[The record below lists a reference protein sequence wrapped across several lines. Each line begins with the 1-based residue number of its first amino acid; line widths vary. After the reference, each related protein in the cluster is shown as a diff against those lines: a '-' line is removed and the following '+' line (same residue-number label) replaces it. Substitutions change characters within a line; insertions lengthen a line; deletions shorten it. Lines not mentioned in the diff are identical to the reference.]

1 MHDECFAQSGVAGRL
16 MPFAAFMQETPVIPE
31 IYWNVYSSEQR
42 WKVVCGR
49 LEGLIEYTQ
58 KLADAINKINTG
70 VATKT
75 DLEQL
80 KGYVDAQVA
89 ELKQLIKQ
97 LTEGTLQWDVQRGS
111 YTDAVTAQRDMF
123 NDLTVHSITV
133 EELANSELSVK
144 TLADSGLNVRGL
156 AVMSYWLME
165 KFDIPIVYKYNK
177 QNISGSKFSPDALK
191 SAIIDEKGYVI
202 VP

>member
-1 MHDECFAQSGVAGRL
+1 MHDECFAQSGVVGRL
-16 MPFAAFMQETPVIPE
+16 MPFAAFLQGPPVIPE

-42 WKVVCGR
+42 WKVICER

-58 KLADAINKINTG
+58 KLADAINKINVD

-75 DLEQL
+75 ELEQL
-80 KGYVDAQVA
+80 KGYVDSQVA
-89 ELKQLIKQ
+89 DLKQLIKQ
-97 LTEGTLQWDVQRGS
+97 LTEGALQWDVQHGS
-111 YTDAVTAQRDMF
+111 YTDTVSAQRDMF

-133 EELANSELSVK
+133 EELANSGLCVK

-156 AVMSYWLME
+156 AVMSYWLVE
-165 KFDIPIVYKYNK
+165 KFDLPAVYEYNEQK
-177 QNISGSKFSPDALK
+177 VEGSRFSADALK
-191 SAIIDEKGYVI
+191 NAVVNEKGYVM

>member
-1 MHDECFAQSGVAGRL
+1 MHDECFAQSGVTGRL
-16 MPFAAFMQETPVIPE
+16 MPFAAFLQGTPVIPE

-42 WKVVCGR
+42 WKVICGR

-58 KLADAINKINTG
+58 KLADAINDINAD
-70 VATKT
+70 VATKA

-80 KGYVDAQVA
+80 KNYVDVQVA

-97 LTEGTLQWDVQRGS
+97 LTEGALQWDVQRGS
-111 YTDAVTAQRDMF
+111 YTDTVTAQRDMF

-133 EELANSELSVK
+133 GDLANSDLDVK
-144 TLADSGLNVRGL
+144 ALAESGLNVRGL
-156 AVMSYWLME
+156 AVMSYWLVE
-165 KFDIPIVYKYNK
+165 KFDLPAVYEYNK
-177 QNISGSKFSPDALK
+177 PKVDGSRFSANALK
-191 SAIIDEKGYVI
+191 NAVVNEKGYVM

>member
-1 MHDECFAQSGVAGRL
+1 MHDECIAQSGVTGRL
-16 MPFAAFMQETPVIPE
+16 MPFAAFLQGTPVIPE

-42 WKVVCGR
+42 WKVICER

-58 KLADAINKINTG
+58 KLADAINKINTD
-70 VATKT
+70 VATKA

-89 ELKQLIKQ
+89 ELKHLIKQ

-111 YTDAVTAQRDMF
+111 YTDTVTAQRDMF
-123 NDLTVHSITV
+123 NDLTVHSITT
-133 EELANSELSVK
+133 EELANSGLDVK
-144 TLADSGLNVRGL
+144 ALADSGLNVRGL
-156 AVMSYWLME
+156 AVMSYWLVE

-191 SAIIDEKGYVI
+191 SALIDEKGYVI